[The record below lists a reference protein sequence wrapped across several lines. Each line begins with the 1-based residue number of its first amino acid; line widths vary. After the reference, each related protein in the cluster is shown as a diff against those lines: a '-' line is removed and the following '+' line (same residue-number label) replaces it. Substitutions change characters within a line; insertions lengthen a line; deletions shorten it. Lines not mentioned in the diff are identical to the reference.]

1 MSKEEMSKEDAE
13 KILDA
18 IEQQEKD
25 LQKDLQKKK
34 IKGKKIK
41 ILKDW

>member
-1 MSKEEMSKEDAE
+1 MSKEDAE